1 MDVRSRDEV
10 GQLAGTLNTA
20 IGNMQANVTEMA
32 RGGVSEKAFAQ
43 RVASMSDRTMVGRV
57 GVPEDIAAAVA
68 FLVDP
73 DAGFVTAQVLTVDG
87 GRMDYIGH
95 G

>member
-1 MDVRSRDEV
+1 MRE
-10 GQLAGTLNTA
+10 
-20 IGNMQANVTEMA
+20 
-32 RGGVSEKAFAQ
+32 
-43 RVASMSDRTMVGRV
+43 RTMVGRV
-57 GVPEDIAAAVA
+57 GAPEDIAAAVA
-68 FLVDP
+68 FLVEP

>member
-1 MDVRSRDEV
+1 
-10 GQLAGTLNTA
+10 
-20 IGNMQANVTEMA
+20 MA
-32 RGGVSEKAFAQ
+32 RHGTTKEAFAQ
-43 RVASMSDRTMVGRV
+43 RVASMRERTMVGRV
-57 GVPEDIAAAVA
+57 GAPGDIAVAVA
-68 FLVDP
+68 FLADP